1 MISDSARDGFNRL
14 LSQSLKGSLAPSAE
28 DSFELTVLPD
38 LGEVKESKF
47 VILTIS
53 SYLFRLM
60 VLIFFSPHETTKQH
74 FANINNVSAAEMND
88 QAFFDAIAERGNIC
102 CGILNRELGHH
113 FAHMGLS
120 TPNILDKECSSK
132 LNALGCSHIQHVRVD
147 INSSVHFHASIC
159 VCEYA
164 DLDFVVDAT
173 EEEDSTGELEMF

>member
-1 MISDSARDGFNRL
+1 MISDSAREGFNRL
-14 LSQSLKGSLAPSAE
+14 LLQSLKGSLAPSTDDA
-28 DSFELTVLPD
+28 FELTVLPD

-60 VLIFFSPHETTKQH
+60 VLIYFSPDETTKEH
-74 FANINNVSAAEMND
+74 FARINNVPVAEMNE

-102 CGILNRELGHH
+102 CGILNRDLGHY
-113 FAHMGLS
+113 FPHMGLS

-132 LNALGCSHIQHVRVD
+132 LDVLGCGHIQHVRVD

-159 VCEYA
+159 VCDYA
-164 DLDFVVDAT
+164 DLDFVVEVS